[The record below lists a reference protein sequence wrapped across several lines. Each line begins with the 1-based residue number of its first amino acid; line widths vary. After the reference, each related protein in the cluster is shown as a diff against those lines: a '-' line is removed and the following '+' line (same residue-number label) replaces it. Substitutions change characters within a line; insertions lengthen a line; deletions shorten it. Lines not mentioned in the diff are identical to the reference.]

1 MKRPSLPGPGRL
13 LYLGYHRPLAL
24 LGDLIKDGGPRQR
37 RLTELGRLAMIEAAH
52 RLPPLR
58 NVEAGAPRV
67 HFLTGA
73 RYWHQTAFLLAS
85 LAPHLA
91 IRPVVHDDGT
101 LSGPP
106 ADALRRLHPALEIRD
121 DAEARERLDRL
132 LPAARFPSL
141 RARRE
146 KWVLFRKLLD
156 VHVGETGWNLFL
168 DSDQLCL
175 RRPGLLADWLRAPS
189 AVLHMSD
196 VVDAYGCPLPTLD
209 EIAGATVPR
218 RLNTGIL
225 GLRSDAIDWEKMER
239 LCTQLDA
246 RVRPHYFHEQAL
258 AALLLAGEPR
268 LLATPPA
275 DYVVL
280 PGSSEGRTPRALWH
294 HYVAHSKRWYYQL
307 RWRDFSVFTSS

>member
-1 MKRPSLPGPGRL
+1 MKRSILPSPGRL
-13 LYLGYHRPLAL
+13 VYLGYHRPAAL
-24 LGDLIKDGGPRQR
+24 IGDLIREGGPRQR
-37 RLTELGRLAMIEAAH
+37 RLTELGRIAMIEAA
-52 RLPPLR
+52 REIPPLSA
-58 NVEAGAPRV
+58 VPADAPRV

-101 LSGPP
+101 LAGAA

-121 DAEARERLDRL
+121 DAEARARLDRL
-132 LPAARFPSL
+132 LPASRFPSL

-146 KWVLFRKLLD
+146 NWVLFRKLLD
-156 VHVGETGWNLFL
+156 VHAGETGWNLFL

-175 RRPGLLADWLRAPS
+175 RRPDLVVDWLRAPS
-189 AVLHMSD
+189 SVLHMSD
-196 VVDAYGCPLPTLD
+196 VGDAYGCPLPALD
-209 EIAGATVPR
+209 AIAGTPVPR

-225 GLRSDAIDWEKMER
+225 GLRSDSVDWEKLER
-239 LCTQLDA
+239 LCALLDR
-246 RVRPHYFHEQAL
+246 RVHPHYYHEQAL
-258 AALLLAGEPR
+258 TALLLAGER
-268 LLATPPA
+268 SLLPTPPS

-280 PGSSEGRTPRALWH
+280 PGASEGRAPRALWH

-307 RWRDFSVFTSS
+307 RWRDFSVSNPA